1 MKKLII
7 FFTAFI
13 IASCSSNE
21 VSGVE
26 QEPLFEVFDTCD
38 YVKHCETLP
47 PANRNTTTENF
58 YNKSMVELDSAKALV
73 ERVNDVGMVK
83 CEIVQVECR

>member
-1 MKKLII
+1 MKNLLILLI
-7 FFTAFI
+7 AFMVF
-13 IASCSSNE
+13 SCNND

-26 QEPLFEVFDTCD
+26 QEPVFEVFDTCD

-47 PANRNTTTENF
+47 PATRNTTTENF
-58 YNKSMVELDSAKALV
+58 FNKSMEELDSAKALV
-73 ERVNDVGMVK
+73 ERVNDIGLVK

>member
-1 MKKLII
+1 MV
-7 FFTAFI
+7 F
-13 IASCSSNE
+13 SCSNE

-26 QEPLFEVFDTCD
+26 QEHVFEVFDTCD

-47 PANRNTTTENF
+47 PATRNTTTENF
-58 YNKSMVELDSAKALV
+58 FNKSMEELDSAKALV
-73 ERVNDVGMVK
+73 ERVNAIGLVK

>member
-13 IASCSSNE
+13 IESCSSNE

-26 QEPLFEVFDTCD
+26 FEVFDTCN

-58 YNKSMVELDSAKALV
+58 YNKSMEELDSVKALV

>member
-1 MKKLII
+1 MKNLLILLI
-7 FFTAFI
+7 AFMVF
-13 IASCSSNE
+13 SCNND

-26 QEPLFEVFDTCD
+26 QEPAFEVYDSCD
-38 YVKHCETLP
+38 FVKHCETLP
-47 PANRNTTTENF
+47 PSIRNTTTENF
-58 YNKSMVELDSAKALV
+58 FNKTMEELDSAKALV

>member
-13 IASCSSNE
+13 IVTSCSFSNE
-21 VSGVE
+21 VSDVE
-26 QEPLFEVFDTCD
+26 FEVFDTCD

-58 YNKSMVELDSAKALV
+58 FNKSMEELDSAKALV

>member
-7 FFTAFI
+7 FFTSFI

-26 QEPLFEVFDTCD
+26 QEPVFDTCD

-47 PANRNTTTENF
+47 PMNWNTTTENF
-58 YNKSMVELDSAKALV
+58 YNKSMEELDSAKALV
-73 ERVNDVGMVK
+73 ERVNDGVMVK

>member
-13 IASCSSNE
+13 IVSCSDD

-26 QEPLFEVFDTCD
+26 QDLVFETCD

-47 PANRNTTTENF
+47 PMNWNTTTEHFN
-58 YNKSMVELDSAKALV
+58 NKSMEELDSAKALV
-73 ERVNDVGMVK
+73 ERVNDIGLVK

>member
-1 MKKLII
+1 MV
-7 FFTAFI
+7 F
-13 IASCSSNE
+13 SCSNE

-26 QEPLFEVFDTCD
+26 QEPVFEVFYTCD

-47 PANRNTTTENF
+47 PASRNTTTENF
-58 YNKSMVELDSAKALV
+58 FNKSMEELDSAKALV
-73 ERVNDVGMVK
+73 ERVNDIGLVK

>member
-7 FFTAFI
+7 FFIAFI
-13 IASCSSNE
+13 VVSCSND
-21 VSGVE
+21 VSSVG
-26 QEPLFEVFDTCD
+26 QEPVFDSCN

-47 PANRNTTTENF
+47 PINRNTTTENF
-58 YNKSMVELDSAKALV
+58 FNKTMEELDSAKAFV
-73 ERVNDVGMVK
+73 ERVNEIGLVK

>member
-1 MKKLII
+1 MKNLII
-7 FFTAFI
+7 LLIAFMVF
-13 IASCSSNE
+13 SCSNE

-26 QEPLFEVFDTCD
+26 QEPVFEVFDTCD

-47 PANRNTTTENF
+47 PASRNTTTENF
-58 YNKSMVELDSAKALV
+58 FNKSMEELDSAKALV
-73 ERVNDVGMVK
+73 ERVNDIGLVK

>member
-1 MKKLII
+1 MKNLII
-7 FFTAFI
+7 LLIAFMVF
-13 IASCSSNE
+13 SCSNE

-26 QEPLFEVFDTCD
+26 QEPVFEVFDTCD

-47 PANRNTTTENF
+47 PASRNTTTENF
-58 YNKSMVELDSAKALV
+58 FNKSMEELDSAKSLV
-73 ERVNDVGMVK
+73 ERVNDIGLVK

>member
-1 MKKLII
+1 MKNLII

-13 IASCSSNE
+13 IVSCSND

-26 QEPLFEVFDTCD
+26 QEQVFDTCD
-38 YVKHCETLP
+38 YVKHYETLP
-47 PANRNTTTENF
+47 PSNWNTTTENF
-58 YNKSMVELDSAKALV
+58 YNKSMEELDSAKALV
-73 ERVNDVGMVK
+73 ERVNDIGMVK

>member
-7 FFTAFI
+7 FFIAFI
-13 IASCSSNE
+13 VVSCSNE

-26 QEPLFEVFDTCD
+26 QEQVFDSCN

-47 PANRNTTTENF
+47 PINRNTTTENF
-58 YNKSMVELDSAKALV
+58 FNKTMEELDSAKAFV
-73 ERVNDVGMVK
+73 ERVNEIGLVK
-83 CEIVQVECR
+83 FLEILYTP